1 MSIRY
6 TRKRTDGGTT
16 PIRSAAAGLLAISMM
31 LGTALT
37 GAITA
42 PYAAYGANSANDPN
56 LAAVDTAGICTPRNI
71 QLGDT
76 DSDVNGDDTGVATYV
91 GGDMYIGQKPAD
103 TNQITNDNGTG
114 PTGSYA
120 AEMEGLTYVNGNF
133 LLHPLKGFFTIGNAQ
148 FGGKFNPAN
157 GQSVLAVN
165 GKSSTYSQ
173 VDGNANVHAKTW
185 ENDFSG
191 KRQGAGISD
200 VAGTSPKSFHA
211 YIAGAES
218 DVEGGTVNP
227 DAYRNKSVY
236 HYDSTKTGQVHW
248 NSDANALNTVN
259 GIDMT
264 KYLTDSVKSTSTVL
278 ANSKSDKVTV
288 TTTGLESLA
297 NYKRYKYNW
306 DSGQASRSYE
316 FTANSGTEKIIEF
329 KGDKN
334 DKGTQ
339 YFTINAADLST
350 AGTDYTGVSFK
361 FTDINAASSVVVNVD
376 ASRSSD
382 TVDFT
387 NGWRFWWNGTEIS
400 NGYRTQE
407 TTTVKNAYSH
417 ASQSIMWNFYNAKQV
432 TIRGGVANHGT
443 WVSQNVNGSGIWGG
457 NNEKPTDI
465 SSTDDPAAAMLGS
478 IMVPNG
484 SFESHVTTNGRVWVG
499 GDLSMYN
506 PASALVKNSQ
516 GTTVIFGANAEGVLT
531 GSTSIIDMDQERH
544 NLPWSGSAS
553 SECSA
558 IGWQKV
564 DSANP
569 DTHLK
574 GSTWGVYPSADD
586 ATNGTNQLLLVV
598 DNGNNDSD
606 PNEGVIKVGSLN
618 PNATYYIKEL
628 KAPTG
633 YELSG
638 KIYTVTTNSK
648 GDTVNK
654 VSGVTDDSVTVTDG
668 KITNKV
674 SGASIQWAKVAEGD
688 TSTDTVSK
696 GLSGSEWTL
705 TKKASGADTDQSW
718 TVQDN
723 TYTVTGVTVYKG
735 DATVNSL
742 TMQAGDTIGL
752 TAKVTPSGA
761 SQAVTWIS
769 SVPTVAD
776 VNASGG
782 VMALQAG
789 SATIKA
795 CAVSDVTVCAQVIV
809 TVKSPAVS
817 SIEIHDSTGATVKA
831 DDTLNMKTGGTL
843 TLTAVVD
850 PSTVKAVWSSSDTK
864 IATVNAA
871 SGIVTGVDTG
881 TVTITA
887 KAGNKTATVM
897 VRVTD
902 DQNTLVYIKKSIV
915 ANWGDAWLYYGQQ
928 GSAAG
933 TWKFVHLEASCN
945 SDYLY
950 AEVPRLSGNYGFD
963 LHDAN
968 NTSSSANWWPGG
980 TGKDVL
986 FNDRTIIVVDE
997 YRADNKYSETAPDC
1011 TYAAET
1017 ASAQSADQ
1025 IAEYESVDETELV
1038 AQPAADTDTSDTE
1051 AQLGSVTADGRAL
1064 AECGIDKEYRCDI
1077 NGKVGVFQIN
1087 DLTDGTYT
1095 LKEKTAPDGY
1105 ELNETTYEF
1114 TVANGKVAWAD
1125 GKKPSILTDGTAA
1138 IVDKPTE
1145 VAWSKVDNVHNA
1157 KLPGSQWKITGPSPK
1172 TDTYCVA
1179 DNVNGTSA
1187 AIDGCDGTKLDDTNT
1202 EAGQFKVKGLAF
1214 GTYTLIETK
1223 APAGYEKTA
1232 TVYTI
1237 TVSQTGSTITAS
1249 GSNATLTDLPNTS
1262 TPVDVEVPVKKT
1274 VTGGSWP
1281 KNSDGT
1287 YTPFTFK
1294 ITKWDDSQPGTIPV
1308 PNGCNS
1314 LTDCSISIAPDADAT
1329 GGALNNVTANFGKIQ
1344 FHEGAL
1350 ATQPG
1355 ADGTYAQT
1363 YVYKVTEVTGTDT
1376 ASVEYSKAEYK
1387 VEITVK
1393 HKKVNSA
1400 LQGLEVTTKITQTK
1414 TDAGTNTNTDV
1425 TNTGTSFT
1433 NTIRQIEL
1441 PATGGMGADVL
1452 VKWGLVVTL
1461 IALAG
1466 VAITARRCKQ
1476 Q

>member
-1 MSIRY
+1 MFAS
-6 TRKRTDGGTT
+6 TALAGVLA
-16 PIRSAAAGLLAISMM
+16 PSNSAFAQD
-31 LGTALT
+31 GTAT
-37 GAITA
+37 
-42 PYAAYGANSANDPN
+42 P
-56 LAAVDTAGICTPRNI
+56 GICTPTNI

-76 DSDVNGDDTGVATYV
+76 DTDANGDDTGVATYV
-91 GGDMYIGQKPAD
+91 GGDMYIGQKPSD
-103 TNQITNDNGTG
+103 VSQITNDNGTG
-114 PTGSYA
+114 PIGSYA

-148 FGGKFNPAN
+148 FGGKFNPAD

-165 GKSSTYSQ
+165 GKSSAYSQ

-185 ENDFSG
+185 ENEFKG

-227 DAYRNKSVY
+227 EAYRNKSVY

-278 ANSKSDKVTV
+278 ANSKSDKTTV
-288 TTTGLESLA
+288 TTTGSQSLEG
-297 NYKRYKYNW
+297 YKRYKYNW

-329 KGDKN
+329 KGDKD

-339 YFTINAADLST
+339 YFTVKASDLST
-350 AGTDYTGVSFK
+350 AGTNYTGVSFR
-361 FTDINAASSVVVNVD
+361 FTDINEASSVVVNVD
-376 ASRSSD
+376 ASENND

-400 NGYRTQE
+400 NGYRTKE
-407 TTTVKNAYSH
+407 TDAVKNAYSH
-417 ASQSIMWNFYNAKQV
+417 AAQSIMWNFYNAKQV

-574 GSTWGVYPSADD
+574 GSTWGVYPTQND
-586 ATNGTNQLLLVV
+586 AANGTNQLLVVV

-606 PNEGVIKVGSLN
+606 TKEGVIKVGGLV
-618 PNATYYIKEL
+618 PNAKYYIKEL

-633 YELSG
+633 YKLSDR
-638 KIYTVTTNSK
+638 IYTVITGKT
-648 GDTVNK
+648 GETVNM
-654 VSGVTDDSVTVTDG
+654 VTGTMDGETITDG
-668 KITNKV
+668 KIGNTV
-674 SGASIQWAKVAEGD
+674 AGASVSWAKIADGD
-688 TSTDTVSK
+688 TGSTVSK
-696 GLSGSEWTL
+696 GLAGSEWTL
-705 TKKASGADTDQSW
+705 TKKASGTEANDTSW

-723 TYTVTGVTVYKG
+723 TYSVTSVTIMSGDKTVH
-735 DATVNSL
+735 SL
-742 TMQAGDTIGL
+742 AMNIGETFGL
-752 TAKVTPSGA
+752 TASVAPNGA
-761 SQAVTWIS
+761 SQAVTWS
-769 SVPTVAD
+769 STDSTVVD
-776 VNASGG
+776 VNSSGG
-782 VMALQAG
+782 VIALAAG
-789 SATIKA
+789 T
-795 CAVSDVTVCAQVIV
+795 
-809 TVKSPAVS
+809 
-817 SIEIHDSTGATVKA
+817 ATVKACSVSDKTVCGSVTVTVNAPSVNSITIRDSSGAPVEA

-850 PSTVKAVWSSSDTK
+850 PANVKAVWSSSDTTV
-864 IATVNAA
+864 ATVNAA

-887 KAGNKTATVM
+887 RAGDRTATVK

-902 DQNTLVYIKKSIV
+902 DANTLVYVKRSIV
-915 ANWGDAWLYYGQQ
+915 ANWADHWLYYGQK
-928 GSAAG
+928 GAAASS
-933 TWKFVHLEASCN
+933 WRFVHLEASCN

-986 FNDRTIIVVDE
+986 FNDRTIIVVDS
-997 YRADNKYSETAPDC
+997 YRADNKYPETAPDC
-1011 TYAAET
+1011 TYTAAATQAAT
-1017 ASAQSADQ
+1017 ADDRSGAAQADEQ
-1025 IAEYESVDETELV
+1025 AVADETGVETV
-1038 AQPAADTDTSDTE
+1038 
-1051 AQLGSVTADGRAL
+1051 SVDGRAL
-1064 AECGIDKEYRCDI
+1064 ESCGVDKAYRCDI
-1077 NGKVGVFQIN
+1077 DGREGMFTVN
-1087 DLTDGTYT
+1087 DLTDGTYM
-1095 LKEKTAPDGY
+1095 LVEKTAPDGY
-1105 ELNETTYEF
+1105 TLNTTEYEF
-1114 TVANGKVAWAD
+1114 TVSNGKVTWVD
-1125 GKKPSILTDGTAA
+1125 GKKPSILGDGVAA
-1138 IVDKPTE
+1138 IADKPTE
-1145 VAWSKVDNVHNA
+1145 VAWSKTDHKTNDRLA
-1157 KLPGSQWKITGPSPK
+1157 GSQWKIAATDTGR

-1179 DNVNGTSA
+1179 DNINGKSDK
-1187 AIDGCDGTKLDDTNT
+1187 IENCDGAEVKDTDGT
-1202 EAGQFKVKGLAF
+1202 AGQFKVAGLAF
-1214 GTYTLIETK
+1214 GTYHLTETK
-1223 APAGYEKTA
+1223 APAGYDRTND
-1232 TVYTI
+1232 VYVIVIGQNGATI
-1237 TVSQTGSTITAS
+1237 TNAS
-1249 GSNATLTDLPNTS
+1249 GQTVTEIGNID
-1262 TPVDVEVPVKKT
+1262 TPVHVEIPVKKS
-1274 VTGGSWP
+1274 VKYTGWPTKGGAYVPFEFRIAAWDTDHPGS
-1281 KNSDGT
+1281 
-1287 YTPFTFK
+1287 
-1294 ITKWDDSQPGTIPV
+1294 IPV
-1308 PNGCNS
+1308 PANCTS
-1314 LTDCSISIAPDADAT
+1314 LDACTITIAPGEGQDETSVTGSFGRLTFTEGTLADQA
-1329 GGALNNVTANFGKIQ
+1329 GENDDYAK
-1344 FHEGAL
+1344 
-1350 ATQPG
+1350 
-1355 ADGTYAQT
+1355 TYT
-1363 YVYKVTEVTGTDT
+1363 YRITEVVPD
-1376 ASVEYSKAEYK
+1376 AADQVQDLRYSKAEYK
-1387 VEITVK
+1387 VEITVR
-1393 HKKVNSA
+1393 HKKTNGVPS
-1400 LQGLEVTTKITQTK
+1400 GLSVTTRITRV
-1414 TDAGTNTNTDV
+1414 TDDSGNTEANGGVQIGEWTTDSTTETNPLTATE
-1425 TNTGTSFT
+1425 FT
-1433 NTIRQIEL
+1433 NTKVLTGL
-1441 PATGGMGADVL
+1441 PSTGTDWTGRMVLLAGAGFILAGM
-1452 VKWGLVVTL
+1452 L
-1461 IALAG
+1461 IAGGYQFAK
-1466 VAITARRCKQ
+1466 RREAVSA
-1476 Q
+1476 